1 MPRRLTIA
9 IRSVLLS
16 ASVLAVAACAPQQ
29 PPPPTAAAPP
39 PSPPPPTTAT
49 TVVAPTTAAAPGTA
63 AGTPVA
69 TTTYYD
75 GTYDGSFV
83 QNTSASGSGC
93 PNFPVAPALTIRN
106 GVAQFAALDLTY
118 QGYVTPQGEV
128 RMQTPEGRTFV
139 GQIDPY
145 YVLRGRTTGNCVYD
159 AIWTRHERARGTL
172 QR

>member
-29 PPPPTAAAPP
+29 PPPPTAMAPP

-49 TVVAPTTAAAPGTA
+49 TVVAPTTAAAPGYA
-63 AGTPVA
+63 AASPPA

-75 GTYDGSFV
+75 VTYIGSFT
-83 QNTSASGSGC
+83 QNQSASGSGC

-145 YVLRGRTTGNCVYD
+145 GVLRGRTTGNCVYD
-159 AIWTRHERARGTL
+159 ATWQRHERARGTL

>member
-1 MPRRLTIA
+1 MGLLEISVKGVVEKVPRPRGRTKMR
-9 IRSVLLS
+9 RSFLLGVS
-16 ASVLAVAACAPQQ
+16 LLAVAACAPQQ
-29 PPPPTAAAPP
+29 PPPPPAAAAPP
-39 PSPPPPTTAT
+39 TA
-49 TVVAPTTAAAPGTA
+49 P
-63 AGTPVA
+63 GTPVA
-69 TTTYYD
+69 ATTYFD

-83 QNTSASGSGC
+83 QNASASGSGC

-139 GQIDPY
+139 GQIDPNG
-145 YVLRGRTTGNCVYD
+145 VLRGRTTGNCVYD
-159 AIWTRHERARGTL
+159 AVWTRHGGPRGTL

>member
-1 MPRRLTIA
+1 MKRGLFVSVSLLA
-9 IRSVLLS
+9 I
-16 ASVLAVAACAPQQ
+16 AACAPQQ
-29 PPPPTAAAPP
+29 PPPPPTVAAPT
-39 PSPPPPTTAT
+39 S
-49 TVVAPTTAAAPGTA
+49 AP
-63 AGTPVA
+63 GTPVA

-83 QNTSASGSGC
+83 QNASASGSGC

-106 GVAQFAALDLTY
+106 GMAQFAALDLTY

-128 RMQTPEGRTFV
+128 RMQTPDGRTFV

-159 AIWTRHERARGTL
+159 AVWTRHGSPRGTL